1 MSTKLQHATPPLVEH
16 WIPVTEMLPDAG
28 DEGESA
34 RVLVSFEPTEELLA
48 CNEHAKPGVMIDRY
62 NHNSYEWYGVRG
74 RDLLITAWA
83 PLPAPYECP
92 PAVVTPEEI
101 IATVS
106 EWTRVPVDLIKGGE
120 LHHAAVAARRLCVAL
135 IRHLTGAKYYAVA
148 QEVGMSAAGSA
159 QNICASLKTCLE
171 MYAAEPS
178 QDKAVSAFLQLRAK
192 WRKEP
197 LDLSN
202 VF

>member
-34 RVLVSFEPTEELLA
+34 PVLVTTTEFGGSKPRVGITQYS
-48 CNEHAKPGVMIDRY
+48 HA
-62 NHNSYEWYGVRG
+62 RG
-74 RDLLITAWA
+74 QWRVINQQFIVTAWA

-101 IATVS
+101 IDTVS
-106 EWTRVPVDLIKGGE
+106 EWTRVPVALIKGGE

-135 IRHLTGAKYYAVA
+135 IRHLTGAKYYAIA

-159 QNICASLKTCLE
+159 QSICASLKTRLE

-178 QDKAVSAFLQLRAK
+178 QDKAVSAFLKLRAK

-197 LDLSN
+197 VNLSDA
-202 VF
+202 F